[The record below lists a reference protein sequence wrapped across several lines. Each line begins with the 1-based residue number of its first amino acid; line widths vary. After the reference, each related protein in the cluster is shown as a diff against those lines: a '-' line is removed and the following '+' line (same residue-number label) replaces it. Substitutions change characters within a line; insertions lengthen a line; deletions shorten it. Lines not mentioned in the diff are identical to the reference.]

1 MKKLYKIVGVPF
13 FVYLEL
19 IKIIAN
25 LTDNNIVGSIIIF
38 VGVLIFSALVLF
50 VPEEYQFL
58 YWWVFGYIQMYC
70 YENGWRETQP
80 S

>member
-25 LTDNNIVGSIIIF
+25 LTDNNIIGNSIIF
-38 VGVLIFSALVLF
+38 VGVLIFPVLVLF

-58 YWWVFGYIQMYC
+58 YLVFGYIQMYC
-70 YENGWRETQP
+70 YENGWRENHP